1 MIIKQLIEAD
11 NVSASFHIDHDGDLV
26 IRMNNEE
33 ITISHLVALELI
45 EHLRY
50 KLYEIEEKD
59 SFIKKIFR

>member
-1 MIIKQLIEAD
+1 
-11 NVSASFHIDHDGDLV
+11 VSASFHIDQDGDLV